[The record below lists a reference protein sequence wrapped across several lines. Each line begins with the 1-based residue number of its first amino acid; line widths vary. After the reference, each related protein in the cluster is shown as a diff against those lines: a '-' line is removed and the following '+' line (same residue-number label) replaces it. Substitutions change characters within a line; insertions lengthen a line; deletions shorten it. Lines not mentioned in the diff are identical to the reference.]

1 MIDSKL
7 ITLSADVE
15 GKKISLETGVV
26 AKQSDGSV
34 ILRVGDTMILATAV
48 SSKLS
53 NPAVDS
59 FVPLTVNYKER
70 TYAAGKIPG
79 GFFKREARPTKKET
93 LASRLTD
100 RSLRPLFPEGFTS
113 ETNVTTMVMSYDG
126 INDADVLSITAAS
139 ASLMISCIPFA
150 GPISAVR
157 IGRVEGKFIV
167 NPTKEEML
175 VSDMNLIVS
184 GTLKGILMVEGE
196 AQIIAEEDLVKAIES
211 AKPHI
216 DALCNLQIQLA
227 EKINPTKFEF
237 ETLEIP
243 AEITKL
249 GNEKYRDQI
258 VKILQSFVDKKTR
271 DVQIAEL
278 KTAMK
283 VEAEA
288 LLEGGENFASPVIEE
303 IVYEESRRM
312 VIVDG
317 TRVDGR
323 KNTEIR
329 SLNSMIKFLPRAH
342 GSSLFTRGQT
352 QALVACTLGTADDQQ
367 LVEGLDE
374 MQKEQFM
381 LHYNFPGYATGE
393 CKFDRGPGRREIGHG
408 ELARRALMPVLPSD
422 DDFAYTIRLVS
433 EIMESN
439 GSSSMASV
447 CGGSLAMF
455 DAGVPLK
462 AACAGIA
469 MGLIKEGDKTVVLS
483 DILGMEDHL
492 GDMDFK
498 LTGTRT
504 GVTAFQMDVKLAEG
518 ISMDVLKEAV
528 AQASAG
534 RNHILDHMET
544 TIKEPKTELSEF
556 APQMTVIQIPVDK
569 IGMLIGPGG
578 KNIKRICE
586 ETEAKVNIDD
596 DGKVSIA
603 AVDGESM
610 RAAIKQVELI
620 TAEAEVGKTYK
631 GKVVSIQSFGAF
643 VEILPGKDGLLH
655 ISEID
660 KKRINKVED
669 VLNIGDE
676 VEVKVLEKDNFGKI
690 KLSRKALL

>member
-1 MIDSKL
+1 MTDSKL

-258 VKILQSFVDKKTR
+258 VKILQKLNAEGKTIIMVTHEPELAEAYAEKVYWLRDGKVEKTTHKKNGF
-271 DVQIAEL
+271 
-278 KTAMK
+278 K
-283 VEAEA
+283 VEAEERA
-288 LLEGGENFASPVIEE
+288 LHRKHGWNGKKGNRK
-303 IVYEESRRM
+303 SR
-312 VIVDG
+312 
-317 TRVDGR
+317 
-323 KNTEIR
+323 K
-329 SLNSMIKFLPRAH
+329 
-342 GSSLFTRGQT
+342 
-352 QALVACTLGTADDQQ
+352 
-367 LVEGLDE
+367 GLD
-374 MQKEQFM
+374 K
-381 LHYNFPGYATGE
+381 
-393 CKFDRGPGRREIGHG
+393 KK
-408 ELARRALMPVLPSD
+408 
-422 DDFAYTIRLVS
+422 LVK
-433 EIMESN
+433 
-439 GSSSMASV
+439 G
-447 CGGSLAMF
+447 
-455 DAGVPLK
+455 K
-462 AACAGIA
+462 
-469 MGLIKEGDKTVVLS
+469 
-483 DILGMEDHL
+483 
-492 GDMDFK
+492 
-498 LTGTRT
+498 
-504 GVTAFQMDVKLAEG
+504 
-518 ISMDVLKEAV
+518 
-528 AQASAG
+528 QA
-534 RNHILDHMET
+534 
-544 TIKEPKTELSEF
+544 KK
-556 APQMTVIQIPVDK
+556 
-569 IGMLIGPGG
+569 GG
-578 KNIKRICE
+578 K
-586 ETEAKVNIDD
+586 
-596 DGKVSIA
+596 
-603 AVDGESM
+603 
-610 RAAIKQVELI
+610 
-620 TAEAEVGKTYK
+620 
-631 GKVVSIQSFGAF
+631 
-643 VEILPGKDGLLH
+643 
-655 ISEID
+655 
-660 KKRINKVED
+660 
-669 VLNIGDE
+669 
-676 VEVKVLEKDNFGKI
+676 
-690 KLSRKALL
+690 